1 MTDTRFAEYLRV
13 ADPVRRALAQGK
25 PVVALESTVI
35 AHGLPYPANV
45 EVARAME
52 DAIATEAAIPATIA
66 LFDGQI
72 VIGLN
77 AEEIERLATED
88 NVMKASRRDLG
99 VALASKRTAATTV
112 AGTLACAALVSIP
125 VFATG
130 GIGGVHRGGQQSFDI
145 SADLPELARS
155 PVVTVCAGA
164 KAILDLPLTLE
175 YLETHGVPV
184 IGYGTD
190 ELPAFY
196 SRESGLRVPHRCD
209 TPEEVA
215 GVAVAQWRSGLGG
228 GLLVTCPIPAEY
240 ALPRERIEAE
250 IAIALAEAEEQG
262 VTRPRH
268 DAVPARA
275 SGAAHRRRE
284 RRRQSRAAAQQR
296 DAGRALRQS
305 AGGPVELW
313 RLPRHYIGG
322 PRRRWSCVRDACSS
336 RQRA

>member
-1 MTDTRFAEYLRV
+1 MERIVFVTESHLADFIRV
-13 ADPVRRALAQGK
+13 ADLVRQALAQGQ

-52 DAIATEAAIPATIA
+52 GAISSEGATPATIA
-66 LFDGQI
+66 LLDGQI
-72 VIGLN
+72 VIGLS
-77 AEEIERLATED
+77 AEETERLATED

-99 VALASKRTAATTV
+99 VALASGRTAATTV
-112 AGTLACAALVSIP
+112 AATLACAALVSIP

-130 GIGGVHRGGQQSFDI
+130 GIGGVHRGATQTYDI

-175 YLETHGVPV
+175 YLETSGVPV

-209 TPEEVA
+209 SPEELA
-215 GVAVAQWRSGLGG
+215 RIASAQWRSGLGG
-228 GLLVTCPIPAEY
+228 GLLVTCPIPEEH
-240 ALPRERIEAE
+240 ALPRERIERE

-262 VTRPRH
+262 IRG
-268 DAVPARA
+268 PAMTPFLLARLA
-275 SGAAHRRRE
+275 QLTSGESVVAN
-284 RRRQSRAAAQQR
+284 
-296 DAGRALRQS
+296 RALLLNNATQAARF
-305 AGGPVELW
+305 AKALAEL
-313 RLPRHYIGG
+313 
-322 PRRRWSCVRDACSS
+322 
-336 RQRA
+336 

>member
-1 MTDTRFAEYLRV
+1 MVAERHKAQTHFTSSYKYERTVFVTESQSAEYIRV
-13 ADPVRRALAQGK
+13 ADPVRLALAQGK

-52 DAIATEAAIPATIA
+52 EVIAAEGATPATIA
-66 LFDGQI
+66 LLDGQI
-72 VIGLN
+72 VIGLGTD
-77 AEEIERLATED
+77 EIERLATED

-125 VFATG
+125 AFATG
-130 GIGGVHRGGQQSFDI
+130 GIGGVHRGGARTFDI
-145 SADLPELARS
+145 SADLEELARS

-215 GVAVAQWRSGLGG
+215 HIATAQWRSGLGG
-228 GLLVTCPIPAEY
+228 GLLVTCPIPEEH
-240 ALPRERIEAE
+240 ALPRKRIEAE
-250 IAIALAEAEEQG
+250 VAVALAEAEEQG
-262 VTRPRH
+262 VRGPATTPFLLARLAQLTGGESVAANR
-268 DAVPARA
+268 ALLLNNATQAARFARA
-275 SGAAHRRRE
+275 LA
-284 RRRQSRAAAQQR
+284 
-296 DAGRALRQS
+296 
-305 AGGPVELW
+305 EL
-313 RLPRHYIGG
+313 
-322 PRRRWSCVRDACSS
+322 
-336 RQRA
+336 